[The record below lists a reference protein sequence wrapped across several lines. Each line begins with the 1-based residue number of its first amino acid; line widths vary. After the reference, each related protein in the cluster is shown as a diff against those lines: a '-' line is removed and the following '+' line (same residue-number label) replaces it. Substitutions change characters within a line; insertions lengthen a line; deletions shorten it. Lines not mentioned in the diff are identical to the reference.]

1 MKQNSTLFLKI
12 AIILIGIPVLV
23 LSLIGLYLLIQN
35 PANPQYAY
43 VLYPIVIGIYSS
55 TIPFYV
61 ALYKA
66 FKLLSY
72 IDQGIAFSEQSERA
86 LKHIKYSTSVF
97 CLIYVALLP
106 IVFLLAEKDDAPG
119 LIIIGMVP
127 VFASLILAVF
137 AAVLQ
142 RVFKEAIEIK
152 SDQALVI

>member
-1 MKQNSTLFLKI
+1 MKQKSTLFLKI

-23 LSLIGLYLLIQN
+23 FSLIGLYLLIQN

-119 LIIIGMVP
+119 LIIIGMIP
-127 VFASLILAVF
+127 IFASLTLAIF

-142 RVFKEAIEIK
+142 RVFKEAIEMK